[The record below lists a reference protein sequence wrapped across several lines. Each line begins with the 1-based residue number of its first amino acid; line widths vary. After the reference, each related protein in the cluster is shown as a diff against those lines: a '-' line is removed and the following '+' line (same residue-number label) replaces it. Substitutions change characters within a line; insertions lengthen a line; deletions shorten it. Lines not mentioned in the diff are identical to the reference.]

1 MAPIF
6 GSNTAYLR
14 QKSSVLL
21 CPTQNDCPRDGI
33 LWPVDKHRIGLL
45 LPKVTANSMTS
56 SGTGS
61 ILGRPAMA
69 ILAVKVRP
77 PSTLNRAIS
86 RAVSL
91 LWIQPTV

>member
-1 MAPIF
+1 M
-6 GSNTAYLR
+6 
-14 QKSSVLL
+14 
-21 CPTQNDCPRDGI
+21 
-33 LWPVDKHRIGLL
+33 
-45 LPKVTANSMTS
+45 PKVTANSMTS